1 MKMPI
6 THDTRAALQLLKEAK
21 ADLGSSGGPGLDQAI
36 LSQDLSTLISV
47 LESPVFQ
54 AILNIQDSLGELKR
68 QVQLHPSIL
77 PSDFDIDVNG
87 DLILNLPDGGDDLCP
102 PRRDSSSRPS
112 AHFTSPPAIVPARTP
127 APGLDPRF
135 QSIMSDSAEGR
146 ELKYIELSKLEGH
159 SLGFSVVG
167 LKSEHK
173 GELGIYVQ
181 EIQPGGIA
189 AQDGQL
195 LEGDQ
200 ILAIDGQP
208 LDSNISHHQAINIMQ
223 KARGRVHLVV
233 ARGTD
238 PGPETTARDPPEAS
252 RVLNTDWCQVEVIEL
267 TNKGAG
273 FGFGVMP
280 GQQSAGVVVKTV
292 VRDGVADEDG
302 RLHAGDYILQIN
314 DQWLQGVG
322 IEQVANV
329 LRRSGNNVRLVVA
342 REVDPSDGSQVKPH
356 IPILPSSMLTKKAE
370 LETHL
375 QIAVVANNS
384 FNAVAPIP
392 PDLTRIPSDMVLS
405 TESDRVLNIQ
415 QHKSGATSISVDQ
428 NTSPI
433 QEDLLMGSGRPS
445 KVHQTAA
452 GSMISEIP
460 EMDTFQVELVKD
472 AQGLG
477 ITIAGYTCE
486 REELSGIFVKS
497 VNEGSAAF
505 KSGEVAVN
513 DQIIEVDGK
522 SIQGFNNQQAV
533 EMLRS
538 TGQTVRLKL
547 VRYVH
552 GLKFEQLQ
560 QAIANSQTGSEVTT
574 PNASSQAAFS
584 PPASTTHVV
593 PVIGQANTPVGSDD
607 SHSTNSFNQQLSP
620 ETSPLQELISNP
632 ADTTEYWQQQL
643 GPGHRILS
651 AIIHKQKPN
660 GGLGISLEGTVEK
673 VDGEEKNPHHYIRSV
688 LPNGPVG
695 MSGIL
700 QSGDELLEV
709 NGRKLL
715 GIYHTDVVA
724 ILKDLPMEVKLVCAR
739 SYSQSAS
746 VGTKHDFPLG
756 GTFRS
761 EIIANSER
769 MVKAK
774 SDVSISSAGTVT
786 ESSQQPH
793 QSKLKS
799 RSLEPLTSLAMWSE
813 QLLEIELLKSDRG
826 LGFSILDY
834 QDPMNKDET
843 VIVIRSLVPGGV
855 AQQDGQLI
863 PGDRL
868 MYVNDVNLE
877 HASLDEAVQALK
889 GAPRGMVRIGVTKP
903 LPLPETLSQ
912 MEEEEDESTNTAS
925 SSTPFDNTE
934 LHSGSSE
941 VNTER
946 MSPMNL
952 PDLPPDDEETI
963 PPPLPT
969 SPPPTEDFSRVPSTE
984 RLLGASSRDL
994 ISARFV
1000 SREETDQ
1007 DIVPPLPTALER
1019 TIVVRKDSDT
1029 LGIQVD
1035 IEDEGINGLVV
1046 RAVTP
1051 GGTLARDGRIHPGD
1065 NLVAVNGEVMRKA
1078 SHSQALD
1085 ILRRTH
1091 MIGLNEKIHMT
1102 YIPAGDAAVY
1112 RASAI
1117 TRIAEERAENAESE
1131 AAAIPEPE
1139 DDTDID
1145 EQDARGLRRGNVEER
1160 QRMSNSVER
1169 HATAAVSEKANGTT
1183 VISIRSSV
1191 EPPLPP
1197 PPSPPPPPP
1206 FQRQTQHE
1214 SYPTVST
1221 NNAQVNAPLVSP
1233 EASDIAS
1240 VYGGV
1245 QSPERTL
1252 TIQSV
1257 TLDESSTDPPLGTGR
1272 DPSQFPVVPPRPS
1285 KASGSVSTSSSSS
1298 ATSSPAKIVSTKDFI
1313 SGASGGGGGGRG
1325 GGGGGGGGGGSI
1337 SSGGISGG
1345 EAQEEEEEEKD
1356 QSTTLT
1362 STTASNAFSSQN
1374 WGPER
1379 RVRIQRV
1386 PNQGLG
1392 ISIVGGKVEQPPSN
1406 VDRNSTSPSQ
1416 NIPVVTGIFIKNVLE
1431 GSPAGL
1437 SQELFTGD
1445 RILAVD
1451 GRDVAN
1457 ATHDQAV
1464 DVIRQSGEIV
1474 EFVVQSLLG
1483 VTNTTASSTQA
1494 ESPTHSD
1501 MSDSVATSLPPP
1513 PPPLIDSVP
1522 PEFANDP
1529 VLQGSEDSATEIP
1542 GDLSSASSGST
1553 SSSSSSLGSGE
1564 SSTEDENVG
1573 KDVAQFSGQ
1582 HTLPNGIIIDK
1593 SSAAYISKSA
1603 NDPEEEDD
1611 FGYTLKKIQ
1620 KKYKNAKGEL
1630 VYVSLNKGTH
1640 GLGISLAGNKD
1651 RSKMSVFICGLNPQG
1666 NAFRDGRMQV
1676 GDLILEVNGTVIY
1689 DRHHLNVS
1697 SFIKH
1702 LPESD
1707 VTFVLRRVGMGVENL
1722 AVKPLNQF
1730 PPHPYKENP
1739 IERYTGKYK
1748 GLREVNI
1755 LKGEQGLGIMIIE
1768 GKHAEAGSGV
1778 FVSDLQPGSCA
1789 DEAGL
1794 QRGDMILSV
1803 NGEDFVGVNYDSAAK
1818 ILKNSEGLI
1827 KMIVA
1832 NPMSQPKGPEKTPT
1846 PIQSSVPVNESTKP
1860 ESPDKP
1866 KLPPKPPI
1874 APKPAAASPNH
1885 VPSPTPNQSTT
1896 VSLPTVSTVTS
1907 TSTANLK
1914 ASSVAPSNATAA
1926 LDGNKSKTRKP
1937 VASPRRKPGDETT
1950 NPATCEIIPGKD
1962 TVIEICKEKDE
1973 NGKPMGL
1980 GLSIVGGFDTLIG
1993 AVFIHEVY
2001 EKGAAFKDGRLRPGD
2016 QILEVMNEDLR
2027 NVPHTH
2033 ALHTL
2038 RQTPNRVRLVVHR
2051 EDDEVYEILDV
2062 ELIKKKDRGLGLSI
2076 VGKKSGP
2083 GVFISD
2089 VVKGGAAE
2097 SNGRLVH
2104 GDQIIS
2110 VNGNDLT
2117 NSFQED
2123 AAPILKMSMGKIQM
2137 RVRRLRVGNR
2147 KHHDVAHSRD
2157 SSIPSN
2163 VPGTTGGTVKSVEL
2177 KRGEKGL
2184 GFSIVGGFGSP
2195 HGDMPIYVKTVFE
2208 TGAAA
2213 DHGGLKRG
2221 DQILSVNGKALEGLT
2236 HLDAVN
2242 ILKNCEGTVTFK
2254 ILS

>member
-1 MKMPI
+1 MPI

-21 ADLGSSGGPGLDQAI
+21 ADLGSAHNSNSGGGPAGGLDHAN
-36 LSQDLSTLISV
+36 LSQDLNTLISV

-87 DLILNLPDGGDDLCP
+87 DLILNLPEGEDDPSLHT
-102 PRRDSSSRPS
+102 RRDSSSRPGGGHFSS
-112 AHFTSPPAIVPARTP
+112 ATSTDT
-127 APGLDPRF
+127 GYDPRF
-135 QSIMSDSAEGR
+135 QSIMADSAEGR
-146 ELKYIELSKLEGH
+146 EIKYIELSKLEGH

-233 ARGTD
+233 ARGAD
-238 PGPETTARDPPEAS
+238 PGPEPGPKDTPEVSS

-292 VRDGVADEDG
+292 VKEGVADEDG

-342 REVDPSDGSQVKPH
+342 REVDPSDGGQVKPH
-356 IPILPSSMLTKKAE
+356 IPILPSSMLTKRAE

-384 FNAVAPIP
+384 FNAVAPTP
-392 PDLTRIPSDMVLS
+392 PDLTRIPTDMVLS

-415 QHKSGATSISVDQ
+415 RQKSGGASMSVDK

-433 QEDLLMGSGRPS
+433 QEDLLMSSSRLPNM
-445 KVHQTAA
+445 HQPAAA

-460 EMDTFQVELVKD
+460 EMETFEVELVKD

-486 REELSGIFVKS
+486 REELSGIFAKS
-497 VNEGSAAF
+497 VTEGSAAF
-505 KSGEVAVN
+505 KSGKVAVN

-522 SIQGFNNQQAV
+522 SIQGFSNQQAV

-538 TGQTVRLKL
+538 TGKTVRLKL

-560 QAIANSQTGSEVTT
+560 QAIANSQTGSQATT
-574 PNASSQAAFS
+574 PNASQTAFS
-584 PPASTTHVV
+584 PSSSTHMG
-593 PVIGQANTPVGSDD
+593 PVIGKPESPVGSDD
-607 SHSTNSFNQQLSP
+607 SHSTNSFNQHHLPESSP
-620 ETSPLQELISNP
+620 PQESNS
-632 ADTTEYWQQQL
+632 DSTEYWQQQL
-643 GPGHRILS
+643 GQGHQILT

-673 VDGEEKNPHHYIRSV
+673 VDGEEQNPHHYIRSV

-739 SYSQSAS
+739 SHSHSAS

-855 AQQDGQLI
+855 AQQDGRLI

-903 LPLPETLSQ
+903 LPLPETMSQ
-912 MEEEEDESTNTAS
+912 MEEEDESTHTAS

-969 SPPPTEDFSRVPSTE
+969 SPPPTEDLTRVPSTE

-1000 SREETDQ
+1000 SREETDE
-1007 DIVPPLPTALER
+1007 DIVPPLPAALER

-1091 MIGLNEKIHMT
+1091 MIGLNEKIQMT

-1117 TRIAEERAENAESE
+1117 TRIAEERAQNAESE

-1139 DDTDID
+1139 DEEKEDTDERD
-1145 EQDARGLRRGNVEER
+1145 YRDYRRGSGEER
-1160 QRMSNSVER
+1160 QRMPTSVER

-1191 EPPLPP
+1191 DPPLPP

-1214 SYPTVST
+1214 SYSSVSA

-1257 TLDESSTDPPLGTGR
+1257 TLDESSTDPPLGIGR

-1298 ATSSPAKIVSTKDFI
+1298 STSSPAKIVSTKDFI
-1313 SGASGGGGGGRG
+1313 PGPSG
-1325 GGGGGGGGGGSI
+1325 GGGGGGGAGGGSI
-1337 SSGGISGG
+1337 SSGGVSGG

-1356 QSTTLT
+1356 QSTTVT

-1392 ISIVGGKVEQPPSN
+1392 ISIVGGKVEQPASN
-1406 VDRNSTSPSQ
+1406 NDRNSTSPSQ

-1464 DVIRQSGEIV
+1464 DVIRQSGEVV

-1522 PEFANDP
+1522 PQFANDP
-1529 VLQGSEDSATEIP
+1529 VPLGSEDSATEIP
-1542 GDLSSASSGST
+1542 GDLSSASSGSS

-1564 SSTEDENVG
+1564 SSSDDDENMN
-1573 KDVAQFSGQ
+1573 KDAAQFSGQ
-1582 HTLPNGIIIDK
+1582 HTLPNGIVIDK
-1593 SSAAYISKSA
+1593 CSAAYLPKSA

-1630 VYVSLNKGTH
+1630 IYVSLNKGTH

-1651 RSKMSVFICGLNPQG
+1651 RSKMSVYVCGLNPQG

-1730 PPHPYKENP
+1730 PPHPYKDNP

-1748 GLREVNI
+1748 GLREVN
-1755 LKGEQGLGIMIIE
+1755 LQKGEQGLGIMIIE

-1803 NGEDFVGVNYDSAAK
+1803 NGEDFVGVNYASAAK

-1832 NPMSQPKGPEKTPT
+1832 NPMNQGAKVPEKTAT
-1846 PIQSSVPVNESTKP
+1846 PVQSATTTESVKP

-1874 APKPAAASPNH
+1874 APKPSAMSPSH
-1885 VPSPTPNQSTT
+1885 APSPTPPTT
-1896 VSLPTVSTVTS
+1896 IALPIANTVTN

-1914 ASSVAPSNATAA
+1914 ASSVVASSANAATANEA
-1926 LDGNKSKTRKP
+1926 NKAKTRKP
-1937 VASPRRKPGDETT
+1937 VASPRRKPGDDST

-1962 TVIEICKEKDE
+1962 TVIEICKDKDE

-2051 EDDEVYEILDV
+2051 EDDEVYETLDV

-2083 GVFISD
+2083 GVFISE

-2097 SNGRLVH
+2097 SDGRLVQ

-2117 NSFQED
+2117 NSSQED

-2147 KHHDVAHSRD
+2147 KHHDASHSRD

-2163 VPGTTGGTVKSVEL
+2163 VPGATGGTVKTVEL

-2195 HGDMPIYVKTVFE
+2195 HGNMPIYVKTVFD

-2221 DQILSVNGKALEGLT
+2221 DQILSVNGKPLEGLT

-2254 ILS
+2254 ILSLAEK